1 MRLILAV
8 LLSISCV
15 LAFAQNVQLPAP
27 VVQALQA
34 ENVPLEN
41 VSIYVQRVD
50 AVQALLA
57 YQADLP
63 RNPASVMK
71 LVTSYAAL
79 DLLGP
84 SYRWKTQFYGLNL
97 PQQGKQQGG
106 IWVKGSGDPALNT
119 SHLAE
124 VASELQQKFNLN
136 EICCEILLDNSAY
149 APQSFDA
156 ASFDGKP
163 YRAYNAPAEALMVN
177 QQAIRLQLI
186 PNNEKVTV
194 VAYPNWSSL
203 IKRFDIKP
211 IAGDCGDWKNS
222 LQIKREGQVLSVRG
236 EYPVSCG
243 DKYLDVN
250 WQGAEYVGG
259 LFYSAWEQAGGRWTQ
274 SDKTAIRM
282 ATVPANA
289 ILLTE
294 HTSPSLAEMLREMN
308 KTSNNVMAR
317 ALYLSL
323 SRANDASQ
331 LALAQAAS
339 TAKSEQVLKAWLQ
352 AKGFNFSELVVENGA
367 GLSRQERISASHLG
381 ALLGDAFHSPVM
393 AELSA
398 SLPIY
403 GVDGSLS
410 KRKDGGLYGRAHLKT
425 GSLENVRSIAG
436 YVLDAKGRY
445 WSMVFIANGTKAEAT
460 KPAQD
465 ALLNWIYQQD

>member
-1 MRLILAV
+1 MLAV
-8 LLSISCV
+8 FLVILSE
-15 LAFAQNVQLPAP
+15 LTFAQNAQLPVT
-27 VVQALQA
+27 VVEALQA
-34 ENVPLEN
+34 ENVPLDN
-41 VSIYVQRVD
+41 VSINVQRVD
-50 AVQALLA
+50 APQALLT
-57 YQADLP
+57 YQADVP

-97 PQQGKQQGG
+97 PQQGKLQGG
-106 IWVKGSGDPALNT
+106 LWVKGSGDPALNT
-119 SHLAE
+119 AHLAE
-124 VASELQQKFNLN
+124 VAGELQQKFNLN

-149 APQSFDA
+149 APQNFDA
-156 ASFDGKP
+156 AAFDGKP

-186 PNNEKVTV
+186 PSNEKVTV
-194 VAYPNWSSL
+194 VAYPNWSWL
-203 IKRFDIKP
+203 IKRIDIKP
-211 IAGDCGDWKNS
+211 IAGDCGDWKNG
-222 LQIKREGQVLSVRG
+222 LQIKREGRVLSLNG

-274 SDKTAIRM
+274 SDKTQIRLLN
-282 ATVPANA
+282 VPENA
-289 ILLTE
+289 VLLTE
-294 HTSPSLAEMLREMN
+294 HTSPTLAEILREMN

-331 LALAQAAS
+331 AAS
-339 TAKSEQVLKAWLQ
+339 TAKSEQLLKTWLQ
-352 AKGFNFSELVVENGA
+352 GKGLNFSELVLENGA

-381 ALLGDAFHSPVM
+381 VLLGDAFRSPFM

-410 KRKDGGLYGRAHLKT
+410 KRKDSGLYGRAHLKT
-425 GSLENVRSIAG
+425 GSLENVRSFAG

-445 WSMVFIANGTKAEAT
+445 WSVVFIANGVKAGAT

-465 ALLNWIYQQD
+465 ALLNWVYLQD

>member
-8 LLSISCV
+8 V
-15 LAFAQNVQLPAP
+15 LAIFCELVFAQNVQLPGP
-27 VVQALQA
+27 VIQALQA

-41 VSIYVQRVD
+41 VSIHVQRVD
-50 AVQALLA
+50 APQALLS
-57 YQADLP
+57 YQSDVP

-71 LVTSYAAL
+71 LVTSYSAL

-97 PQQGKQQGG
+97 PEQGKLQGG

-119 SHLAE
+119 SHLVE

-149 APQSFDA
+149 APQNFDA
-156 ASFDGKP
+156 GAFDGKP

-186 PNNEKVTV
+186 PSNEKVTV
-194 VAYPNWSSL
+194 VVYPNWKSL

-211 IAGDCGDWKNS
+211 IPGDCGDWKNS
-222 LQIKREGQVLSVRG
+222 LQIKREGRVLSVRG

-243 DKYLDVN
+243 DKYFDVN
-250 WQGAEYVGG
+250 WQGAEYVGA

-274 SDKTAIRM
+274 LEKTEIRL
-282 ATVPANA
+282 AGVPENA
-289 ILLTE
+289 VLLTE
-294 HTSPSLAEMLREMN
+294 HHSPTLAEMLREMN

-323 SRANDASQ
+323 SRVNDANQ
-331 LALAQAAS
+331 VAS
-339 TAKSEQVLKAWLQ
+339 TLQSEQVLKTWLQ
-352 AKGFNFSELVVENGA
+352 GKGFNFSELVLENGA

-381 ALLGDAFHSPVM
+381 ALLCDAFHSPVM
-393 AELSA
+393 AELTA

-445 WSMVFIANGTKAEAT
+445 WSVVFMANGLKADAT

-465 ALLNWIYQQD
+465 ALLNWIYQQE

>member
-1 MRLILAV
+1 MRLMLAV
-8 LLSISCV
+8 FLVILSE
-15 LAFAQNVQLPAP
+15 LTFAQNAQLPVT
-27 VVQALQA
+27 VVEALQA
-34 ENVPLEN
+34 ENVPLDN
-41 VSIYVQRVD
+41 VSINVQRVD
-50 AVQALLA
+50 APQALLT
-57 YQADLP
+57 YQADVP

-97 PQQGKQQGG
+97 PQQGKLQGG
-106 IWVKGSGDPALNT
+106 LWVKGSGDPALNT
-119 SHLAE
+119 AHLAE
-124 VASELQQKFNLN
+124 VAGELQQKFNLN

-149 APQSFDA
+149 APQNFDA
-156 ASFDGKP
+156 AAFDGKP

-186 PNNEKVTV
+186 PSNEKVTV
-194 VAYPNWSSL
+194 VAYPNWSWL
-203 IKRFDIKP
+203 IKRIDIKP
-211 IAGDCGDWKNS
+211 IAGDCGDWKNG
-222 LQIKREGQVLSVRG
+222 LQIKREGRVLSLNG

-274 SDKTAIRM
+274 SDKTQIRLLN
-282 ATVPANA
+282 VPENA
-289 ILLTE
+289 VLLTE
-294 HTSPSLAEMLREMN
+294 HTSPTLAEILREMN

-331 LALAQAAS
+331 AAS
-339 TAKSEQVLKAWLQ
+339 TAKSEQLLKTWLQ
-352 AKGFNFSELVVENGA
+352 GKGLNFSELVLENGA

-381 ALLGDAFHSPVM
+381 VLLGDAFRSPFM

-410 KRKDGGLYGRAHLKT
+410 KRKDSGLYGRAHLKT
-425 GSLENVRSIAG
+425 GSLENVRSFAG

-445 WSMVFIANGTKAEAT
+445 WSVVFIANGVKAGAT

-465 ALLNWIYQQD
+465 ALLNWVYLQD

>member
-1 MRLILAV
+1 MRLILSV
-8 LLSISCV
+8 LLVIFCE
-15 LAFAQNVQLPAP
+15 LGFAQNVQLPAS
-27 VVQALQA
+27 VIQALQA

-41 VSIYVQRVD
+41 ISIHVQRVD
-50 AVQALLA
+50 APQALLS
-57 YQADLP
+57 YQSDVP

-97 PQQGKQQGG
+97 PEQGKLQGG
-106 IWVKGSGDPALNT
+106 IWLKGSGDPALNT
-119 SHLAE
+119 PHLAE

-136 EICCEILLDNSAY
+136 EICCEIILDNSAY
-149 APQSFDA
+149 SPQSFDA
-156 ASFDGKP
+156 SSFDGKP
-163 YRAYNAPAEALMVN
+163 YRAYNAPADALMVN

-186 PNNEKVTV
+186 PINEKVVV

-203 IKRFDIKP
+203 IKRFDIKA
-211 IAGDCGDWKNS
+211 IAGECGDWKNS
-222 LQIKREGQVLSVRG
+222 LIIKREGRVLSVRG

-250 WQGAEYVGG
+250 WQGSEYVGG
-259 LFYSAWEQAGGRWTQ
+259 LFYSAWEQAGGHWAQ
-274 SDKTAIRM
+274 LDKTVIRF
-282 ATVPANA
+282 ASVPESAV
-289 ILLTE
+289 LLTE
-294 HTSPSLAEMLREMN
+294 HTSPALADMLREMN

-317 ALYLSL
+317 ALYLAL
-323 SRANDASQ
+323 SRANDATQ
-331 LALAQAAS
+331 LAS
-339 TAKSEQVLKAWLQ
+339 TSKSEQVLKTWLQ
-352 AKGFNFSELVVENGA
+352 GKGFNFSELVLENGA

-381 ALLGDAFHSPVM
+381 ALLCDAFHSPVM

-410 KRKDGGLYGRAHLKT
+410 KRKGNGLYGRAHLKT

-436 YVLDAKGRY
+436 YELDAKGRY
-445 WSMVFIANGTKAEAT
+445 WSVVFMANGLKADAT
-460 KPAQD
+460 KPAQE
-465 ALLNWIYQQD
+465 ALLNWIYQQE

>member
-1 MRLILAV
+1 MRLIIAV
-8 LLSISCV
+8 LLAIFCGLS
-15 LAFAQNVQLPAP
+15 FAQNAQLP
-27 VVQALQA
+27 VTVFEALQA
-34 ENVPLEN
+34 ENVPLDN
-41 VSIYVQRVD
+41 VSIYVRRVD
-50 AVQALLA
+50 APQALLT
-57 YQADLP
+57 YQADVP

-97 PQQGKQQGG
+97 PQQGKLQGG
-106 IWVKGSGDPALNT
+106 LWVKGSGDPALNT
-119 SHLAE
+119 AHLAE
-124 VASELQQKFNLN
+124 VAGELQQKFNLN

-149 APQSFDA
+149 ATQNFDA
-156 ASFDGKP
+156 AAFDGKP

-186 PNNEKVTV
+186 PSNEKVTV
-194 VAYPNWSSL
+194 VAYPNWPSL
-203 IKRFDIKP
+203 IKRIDIKP
-211 IAGDCGDWKNS
+211 IVGDCGDWKNS
-222 LQIKREGQVLSVRG
+222 LQIKREGLVLTVRG

-250 WQGAEYVGG
+250 WQGAEYVGS
-259 LFYSAWEQAGGRWTQ
+259 LIYSAWEQAGSRWTQ
-274 SDKTAIRM
+274 SDKTQIRLVN
-282 ATVPANA
+282 VPENA
-289 ILLTE
+289 VLLTE
-294 HTSPSLAEMLREMN
+294 HTSPTLAEMLIEMN

-323 SRANDASQ
+323 SRANDLSQ
-331 LALAQAAS
+331 VAS
-339 TAKSEQVLKAWLQ
+339 TAKSEQVLKTWLQ
-352 AKGFNFSELVVENGA
+352 GKGFNFSELVLENGA

-381 ALLGDAFHSPVM
+381 ALLGDAFRSPFM

-410 KRKDGGLYGRAHLKT
+410 KRKDTDLYGRAHLKT

-436 YVLDAKGRY
+436 YLLDAKGRY
-445 WSMVFIANGTKAEAT
+445 WSVVFIANGAKAGAT

-465 ALLNWIYQQD
+465 ALLNWVYLQD

>member
-1 MRLILAV
+1 MRLMLAV
-8 LLSISCV
+8 FLVILSE
-15 LAFAQNVQLPAP
+15 LTFAQNAQLP
-27 VVQALQA
+27 VTVLEALQA
-34 ENVPLEN
+34 ENVPLDN

-50 AVQALLA
+50 APQALLT
-57 YQADLP
+57 YQADVP

-97 PQQGKQQGG
+97 PQQGKLQSGL
-106 IWVKGSGDPALNT
+106 WVKGSGDPALNT
-119 SHLAE
+119 AHLAE
-124 VASELQQKFNLN
+124 VAGELQQKFNLN

-149 APQSFDA
+149 APQNFDA
-156 ASFDGKP
+156 AAFDGKP

-177 QQAIRLQLI
+177 QQAIRLQLM
-186 PNNEKVTV
+186 PSNEKVTV
-194 VAYPNWSSL
+194 VAYPNWSLL
-203 IKRFDIKP
+203 IKRIDIKP
-211 IAGDCGDWKNS
+211 IAGDCGDWKNG
-222 LQIKREGQVLSVRG
+222 LQIKREGRVLSLSG

-274 SDKTAIRM
+274 SGKTQIRLLN
-282 ATVPANA
+282 VPENA
-289 ILLTE
+289 VLLTE
-294 HTSPSLAEMLREMN
+294 HTSPTLAETLREMN

-331 LALAQAAS
+331 AAS
-339 TAKSEQVLKAWLQ
+339 TAKSEQVLKTWLQ
-352 AKGFNFSELVVENGA
+352 GKDLNFSELVLENGA

-403 GVDGSLS
+403 GIDGSLS
-410 KRKDGGLYGRAHLKT
+410 KRKDSGLYGRAHLKT

-445 WSMVFIANGTKAEAT
+445 WSVVFMANGAKAGAT

-465 ALLNWIYQQD
+465 ALLNWVYLQD

>member
-1 MRLILAV
+1 MLAF
-8 LLSISCV
+8 LLAIFCE
-15 LAFAQNVQLPAP
+15 LTFAQNTSLPAP
-27 VVQALQA
+27 VIQALQA
-34 ENVPLEN
+34 ENVPLES
-41 VSIYVQRVD
+41 VSIYVQRLD
-50 AVQALLA
+50 APQALLA
-57 YQADLP
+57 FQADLA

-79 DLLGP
+79 DLLGS

-97 PQQGKQQGG
+97 PQQGKLHGG
-106 IWVKGSGDPALNT
+106 IFVKGSGDPALNT

-149 APQSFDA
+149 VPQNFDA
-156 ASFDGKP
+156 GAFDGKP

-177 QQAIRLQLI
+177 QQAIRLQMI
-186 PNNEKVTV
+186 PSNEKVTV
-194 VAYPNWSSL
+194 VAYPNWPSL
-203 IKRFDIKP
+203 LKRFDIKP

-222 LQIKREGQVLSVRG
+222 LQIKREGRVLSVRG

-259 LFYSAWEQAGGRWTQ
+259 LFYSAWEQVGGRWTQ
-274 SDKTAIRM
+274 SANTTIRM
-282 ATVPANA
+282 ENLPENA
-289 ILLTE
+289 IFLTE
-294 HTSPSLAEMLREMN
+294 HTSPTLAEMLREMN

-331 LALAQAAS
+331 LASTQAAS
-339 TAKSEQVLKAWLQ
+339 TAKSEQVLKTWLKG
-352 AKGFNFSELVVENGA
+352 KGFNFTELVLENGA
-367 GLSRQERISASHLG
+367 GLSREERISASHLG

-393 AELSA
+393 AELTA

-445 WSMVFIANGTKAEAT
+445 WSVVFLANGVKSEAT

-465 ALLNWIYQQD
+465 ALLNWIYLQD

>member
-1 MRLILAV
+1 MLAV
-8 LLSISCV
+8 FLVIFCE
-15 LAFAQNVQLPAP
+15 LAFAQNAQLPVT
-27 VVQALQA
+27 VVEALQA
-34 ENVPLEN
+34 ENVPLDN

-50 AVQALLA
+50 APQALLT

-97 PQQGKQQGG
+97 PQQGKLQGG
-106 IWVKGSGDPALNT
+106 LWVKGSGDPALNT
-119 SHLAE
+119 AHLAE
-124 VASELQQKFNLN
+124 VAGELQQKFNLN

-149 APQSFDA
+149 ATQNFDA
-156 ASFDGKP
+156 AAFDGKP

-186 PNNEKVTV
+186 PSNEKVTV
-194 VAYPNWSSL
+194 VAYPNWSWL
-203 IKRFDIKP
+203 IKRIDIKP
-211 IAGDCGDWKNS
+211 IAGDCGDWKNG
-222 LQIKREGQVLSVRG
+222 LQIKREGRVLSLSG

-274 SDKTAIRM
+274 SDKTQIRLLN
-282 ATVPANA
+282 VPENA
-289 ILLTE
+289 VLLTE
-294 HTSPSLAEMLREMN
+294 HTSPTLAEILREMN

-323 SRANDASQ
+323 SRVNDASQ
-331 LALAQAAS
+331 VAS
-339 TAKSEQVLKAWLQ
+339 TAKSEQVLKTWLQ
-352 AKGFNFSELVVENGA
+352 GKGLNFSELVLENGA

-410 KRKDGGLYGRAHLKT
+410 KRKDSGLYGRAHLKT

-445 WSMVFIANGTKAEAT
+445 WSVVFIANGVKAGAT

-465 ALLNWIYQQD
+465 ALLNWVYLQD

>member
-8 LLSISCV
+8 LLSIFC
-15 LAFAQNVQLPAP
+15 AHAIAQNVQLPAP

-50 AVQALLA
+50 AAQALLA

-136 EICCEILLDNSAY
+136 EICCEIILDNSAY

-156 ASFDGKP
+156 ALFDGKP

-331 LALAQAAS
+331 LTLAQAAS

-410 KRKDGGLYGRAHLKT
+410 KRKDSGLYGRAHLKT

-445 WSMVFIANGTKAEAT
+445 WSVVFMANGIKAEAT

>member
-1 MRLILAV
+1 MRLILAI
-8 LLSISCV
+8 LLAVCCGIS
-15 LAFAQNVQLPAP
+15 FAQNEASKSLPAA
-27 VVQALQA
+27 VVQALQS

-50 AVQALLA
+50 GPQALLT
-57 YQADLP
+57 YQADVP

-84 SYRWKTQFYGLNL
+84 AYRWKTAFYGLSL
-97 PQQGKQQGG
+97 PQQGKLKGG
-106 IWVKGSGDPALNT
+106 LWIKGSGDPALNT
-119 SHLAE
+119 AHLAE
-124 VASELQQKFNLN
+124 VASELKQKFDLN
-136 EICCEILLDNSAY
+136 EICCEIGLDNSAY

-163 YRAYNAPAEALMVN
+163 NRAYNAPAEALMVN

-186 PNNEKVTV
+186 PSKEKVTV
-194 VAYPNWSSL
+194 VAYPNWQWL
-203 IKRFDIKP
+203 IKRIDIKP
-211 IAGDCGDWKNS
+211 VAGDCGDWKNS
-222 LQIKREGQVLSVRG
+222 LQIKREGRVLNVRG
-236 EYPVSCG
+236 EYPISCG

-250 WQGAEYVGG
+250 WQGAEYVAG
-259 LFYSAWEQAGGRWTQ
+259 LFYTAWEQAEGRWAQ
-274 SDKTAIRM
+274 SDKTQIRV
-282 ATVPANA
+282 ANVPENA
-289 ILLTE
+289 VLLTE
-294 HTSPSLAEMLREMN
+294 HASPTLAEMLREMN

-323 SRANDASQ
+323 SRVNDPLQ
-331 LALAQAAS
+331 TAS
-339 TAKSEQVLKAWLQ
+339 TSKSEQVLKTWLQ
-352 AKGFNFSELVVENGA
+352 GKGFNFSELVLENGA
-367 GLSRQERISASHLG
+367 GLSRVERISAAHLG

-393 AELSA
+393 AELTA

-403 GVDGSLS
+403 GMDGSLS

-445 WSMVFIANGTKAEAT
+445 WSVVFMANGAKAEST

-465 ALLNWIYQQD
+465 ALLNWVYLQE

>member
-331 LALAQAAS
+331 LTLAQAAS

-410 KRKDGGLYGRAHLKT
+410 KRKDSGLYGRAHLKT

-445 WSMVFIANGTKAEAT
+445 WSVVFMANGIKAEAT

>member
-1 MRLILAV
+1 LT
-8 LLSISCV
+8 
-15 LAFAQNVQLPAP
+15 
-27 VVQALQA
+27 
-34 ENVPLEN
+34 
-41 VSIYVQRVD
+41 
-50 AVQALLA
+50 
-57 YQADLP
+57 YQADVP

-97 PQQGKQQGG
+97 PQQGKLQSGL
-106 IWVKGSGDPALNT
+106 WVKGSGDPALNT
-119 SHLAE
+119 AHLAE
-124 VASELQQKFNLN
+124 VAGELQQKFNLN

-149 APQSFDA
+149 APQNFDA
-156 ASFDGKP
+156 AAFDGKP

-177 QQAIRLQLI
+177 QQAIRLQLM
-186 PNNEKVTV
+186 PSNEKVTV
-194 VAYPNWSSL
+194 VAYPNWSLL
-203 IKRFDIKP
+203 IKRIDIKP
-211 IAGDCGDWKNS
+211 IAGDCGDWKNG
-222 LQIKREGQVLSVRG
+222 LQIKREGRVLSLSG

-259 LFYSAWEQAGGRWTQ
+259 LFYSAWEHAGGRWTQ
-274 SDKTAIRM
+274 SGKTQIRLLN
-282 ATVPANA
+282 VPENA
-289 ILLTE
+289 VLLTE
-294 HTSPSLAEMLREMN
+294 HTSPTLAETLREMN

-331 LALAQAAS
+331 AAS
-339 TAKSEQVLKAWLQ
+339 TAKSEQVLKTWLQ
-352 AKGFNFSELVVENGA
+352 GKDLNFSELVLENGA

-403 GVDGSLS
+403 GIDGSLS
-410 KRKDGGLYGRAHLKT
+410 KRKDSGLYGRAHLKT

-445 WSMVFIANGTKAEAT
+445 WSVVFMANGAKAGAT

-465 ALLNWIYQQD
+465 ALLNWVYLQD

>member
-1 MRLILAV
+1 MLVMLMAV
-8 LLSISCV
+8 SCEHA
-15 LAFAQNVQLPAP
+15 LAQNVQLPAP

-41 VSIYVQRVD
+41 VSIYVHRVD
-50 AVQALLA
+50 APQALLT
-57 YQADLP
+57 YLSDVP

-71 LVTSYAAL
+71 LLTSYAAL

-97 PQQGKQQGG
+97 PRQGKLQGG

-119 SHLAE
+119 PHLAE

-177 QQAIRLQLI
+177 QQAIRLQII
-186 PNNEKVTV
+186 PSNEKVTV
-194 VAYPNWSSL
+194 VAYPNWSLL
-203 IKRFDIKP
+203 IKRFDIRP
-211 IAGDCGDWKNS
+211 IEGDCGDWKNS

-236 EYPVSCG
+236 EYPLSCG

-274 SDKTAIRM
+274 SEKTAIRM
-282 ATVPANA
+282 ATVPESGV
-289 ILLTE
+289 LLAE

-331 LALAQAAS
+331 LTLSQAAS
-339 TAKSEQVLKAWLQ
+339 TAKSEQVIKAWLQ
-352 AKGFNFSELVVENGA
+352 TKGFNFSELLLENGA
-367 GLSRQERISASHLG
+367 GLSRQERISAAHLG
-381 ALLGDAFHSPVM
+381 ALLCDAFRSPVM
-393 AELSA
+393 AELTA

-410 KRKDGGLYGRAHLKT
+410 KRKDLGLYGRAHLKT

-445 WSMVFIANGTKAEAT
+445 WSVVFMANGTKADAT
-460 KPAQD
+460 KLAQD
-465 ALLNWIYQQD
+465 ALLNWIYQQE

>member
-1 MRLILAV
+1 MRLMLAV
-8 LLSISCV
+8 FLVIFCEV
-15 LAFAQNVQLPAP
+15 AFAQNAQLPVT
-27 VVQALQA
+27 VVEALQA
-34 ENVPLEN
+34 ESVPLDN
-41 VSIYVQRVD
+41 VSIYVQRID
-50 AVQALLA
+50 TPQALLT
-57 YQADLP
+57 YQADVP

-97 PQQGKQQGG
+97 PQQGKLQGG
-106 IWVKGSGDPALNT
+106 LWVKGSGDPALNT
-119 SHLAE
+119 AHLAE
-124 VASELQQKFNLN
+124 VAGELQQKFNLN

-149 APQSFDA
+149 APQNFDA
-156 ASFDGKP
+156 AAFDGKP

-186 PNNEKVTV
+186 PSNEKVTV
-194 VAYPNWSSL
+194 VAYPNWSLL
-203 IKRFDIKP
+203 IKRIDIKP
-211 IAGDCGDWKNS
+211 IAGDCGDWKNG
-222 LQIKREGQVLSVRG
+222 LQIKREGRVLSLSG

-274 SDKTAIRM
+274 SDKTQIRLLN
-282 ATVPANA
+282 VPENA
-289 ILLTE
+289 VLLTE
-294 HTSPSLAEMLREMN
+294 HTSPTLAEILREMN

-323 SRANDASQ
+323 SRVNDASQ
-331 LALAQAAS
+331 VAS
-339 TAKSEQVLKAWLQ
+339 TAKSEQVLKTWLQ
-352 AKGFNFSELVVENGA
+352 GKGLNFSELVLENGA

-381 ALLGDAFHSPVM
+381 VLLGDAFRSPFM

-398 SLPIY
+398 ALPIY

-410 KRKDGGLYGRAHLKT
+410 KRKDSGLYGRAHLKT

-445 WSMVFIANGTKAEAT
+445 WSVVFIANGVKAGAT

-465 ALLNWIYQQD
+465 ALLNWVYLQD

>member
-1 MRLILAV
+1 MFAVFLVILSE
-8 LLSISCV
+8 LT
-15 LAFAQNVQLPAP
+15 FAQNAQLP
-27 VVQALQA
+27 VTVFEALQA
-34 ENVPLEN
+34 ENVPLDN
-41 VSIYVQRVD
+41 VSIYVRRID
-50 AVQALLA
+50 TPQALVA
-57 YQADLP
+57 YQADVP

-97 PQQGKQQGG
+97 PQQGKLQGG
-106 IWVKGSGDPALNT
+106 LWVKGSGDPALNT
-119 SHLAE
+119 AHLAE
-124 VASELQQKFNLN
+124 LAGELQQKFNLN

-149 APQSFDA
+149 APQNFDA
-156 ASFDGKP
+156 AAFDGKP

-186 PNNEKVTV
+186 PSNEKVTV
-194 VAYPNWSSL
+194 VAYPNWSWL
-203 IKRFDIKP
+203 IKRIDIKP
-211 IAGDCGDWKNS
+211 IAGDCGDWKNG
-222 LQIKREGQVLSVRG
+222 LQIKREGRVLSLSG

-274 SDKTAIRM
+274 SDKTQIRLLN
-282 ATVPANA
+282 VPENA
-289 ILLTE
+289 VLLTE
-294 HTSPSLAEMLREMN
+294 HTSPTLAEILREMN

-323 SRANDASQ
+323 SRVNDASQ
-331 LALAQAAS
+331 VAS
-339 TAKSEQVLKAWLQ
+339 TAKSEQVLKTWLQ
-352 AKGFNFSELVVENGA
+352 GKGLNFSELVLENGA

-381 ALLGDAFHSPVM
+381 VLLGDAFRSPFM

-398 SLPIY
+398 ALPIY

-410 KRKDGGLYGRAHLKT
+410 KRKDSGLYGRAHLKT
-425 GSLENVRSIAG
+425 GSLENVRSFAG
-436 YVLDAKGRY
+436 YLLDAKERY
-445 WSMVFIANGTKAEAT
+445 WSVVFIANGVKAGAT

-465 ALLNWIYQQD
+465 ALLNWVYLQD

>member
-1 MRLILAV
+1 MRLILAA
-8 LLSISCV
+8 LLAIFCE
-15 LAFAQNVQLPAP
+15 LALAQNLQLPAP
-27 VVQALQA
+27 VFQALQA

-50 AVQALLA
+50 AVQALVV

-119 SHLAE
+119 SHLAV

-149 APQSFDA
+149 AQQSFDA

-186 PNNEKVTV
+186 PSNEKVTV

-222 LQIKREGQVLSVRG
+222 LQIKREGKVLSVRG

-274 SDKTAIRM
+274 SEKTAIRM
-282 ATVPANA
+282 ATVPENA
-289 ILLTE
+289 ALLTE

-323 SRANDASQ
+323 SRANDVSQ
-331 LALAQAAS
+331 VAS

-410 KRKDGGLYGRAHLKT
+410 KRKDTGLYGRAHLKT

-445 WSMVFIANGTKAEAT
+445 WSVVFMANGIKAEAT

>member
-1 MRLILAV
+1 MRLTLAV
-8 LLSISCV
+8 LLAIFCELV
-15 LAFAQNVQLPAP
+15 FAQNVQLPAP
-27 VVQALQA
+27 VMQALQA

-41 VSIYVQRVD
+41 VSIHVQRVD
-50 AVQALLA
+50 APQALLS
-57 YQADLP
+57 YQSDVP

-79 DLLGP
+79 DLLGS
-84 SYRWKTQFYGLNL
+84 SYRWKTQFYGLNP
-97 PQQGKQQGG
+97 PQQGKLQGG
-106 IWVKGSGDPALNT
+106 IFIKGSGDPALNT

-149 APQSFDA
+149 ALQNFDA
-156 ASFDGKP
+156 GAFDGKP

-177 QQAIRLQLI
+177 QQTIRLQLI
-186 PNNEKVTV
+186 STNEKVTV

-203 IKRFDIKP
+203 TKRFDIKP

-222 LQIKREGQVLSVRG
+222 LQIKREGRVLTVRG

-259 LFYSAWEQAGGRWTQ
+259 LFYSAWEQAGGRWAQ
-274 SDKTAIRM
+274 LDKAAFRL
-282 ATVPANA
+282 AAVPENA
-289 ILLTE
+289 VLLTE
-294 HTSPSLAEMLREMN
+294 HTSPTLAEMLREMN

-331 LALAQAAS
+331 VAS
-339 TAKSEQVLKAWLQ
+339 TAKSEQALKTWLQ
-352 AKGFNFSELVVENGA
+352 GKGFNFSELVLENGA

-381 ALLGDAFHSPVM
+381 ALLCDAFHSPVM

-403 GVDGSLS
+403 GIDGSLS
-410 KRKDGGLYGRAHLKT
+410 KRKDSGLYGRAHLKT

-445 WSMVFIANGTKAEAT
+445 WSVVFLANGIKAEAT

-465 ALLNWIYQQD
+465 ALLNWIYQQE

>member
-1 MRLILAV
+1 MRLMLAV
-8 LLSISCV
+8 LLVISCE
-15 LAFAQNVQLPAP
+15 LTYAQSVQLPAP

-50 AVQALLA
+50 APQALLS
-57 YQADLP
+57 YQSDVP

-97 PQQGKQQGG
+97 PQQGKLQGG
-106 IWVKGSGDPALNT
+106 LWVKGSGDPALNT
-119 SHLAE
+119 PHLAE
-124 VASELQQKFNLN
+124 VASELQQKLNLN
-136 EICCEILLDNSAY
+136 EICCEILLDNSVF
-149 APQSFDA
+149 APQNFDA
-156 ASFDGKP
+156 AAFDGKP
-163 YRAYNAPAEALMVN
+163 YRAYNAPAEGLMVN

-186 PNNEKVTV
+186 PSNEKVTV

-203 IKRFDIKP
+203 IKRIDIKP
-211 IAGDCGDWKNS
+211 IAGECGDWKNN
-222 LQIKREGQVLSVRG
+222 LQIKREGRVLNLRG

-259 LFYSAWEQAGGRWTQ
+259 LFYHAWEQAGGRWTQ
-274 SDKTAIRM
+274 ADKTQIRL
-282 ATVPANA
+282 ANVPENA
-289 ILLTE
+289 VLLTE

-323 SRANDASQ
+323 SRAGDASQ
-331 LALAQAAS
+331 VAS
-339 TAKSEQVLKAWLQ
+339 VAKSEQVLKTWLQ
-352 AKGFNFSELVVENGA
+352 GKGFNFSELVLENGA
-367 GLSRQERISASHLG
+367 GLSRVERISASHLG
-381 ALLGDAFHSPVM
+381 ALLGDAFRSPVM
-393 AELSA
+393 AELTA

-403 GVDGSLS
+403 GIDGSLS
-410 KRKDGGLYGRAHLKT
+410 KRKDSGLYGRAHLKT
-425 GSLENVRSIAG
+425 GSLENVRSVAG
-436 YVLDAKGRY
+436 YLLDAKGRY
-445 WSMVFIANGTKAEAT
+445 WSVVFVANGAKSEAT

-465 ALLNWIYQQD
+465 ALLNWVYLQD